1 MNNKIKDIHELI
13 SKKNSNIILAYDNTD
28 FPELCHLLSKI
39 HPYIIGLKIHNEI
52 LNLNS
57 QENVALYNI
66 CVCYSIFLWEDRK
79 FNDIS
84 NTVIK
89 QLKKYEDVRD
99 FVSICPTSGPD
110 ILKIKSKLGFFVLI
124 EMSSDN
130 NLFNN
135 LTNKLYDWVIQE
147 KNNDKNSICGI
158 ICQSE
163 KYFNNH
169 SNNNGLIT
177 IKPGIHLT
185 NTKDDVGQ
193 RYTSPENIK
202 NKPTLFVIGRG
213 ITQAE
218 KPIEELKKYLSVTY
232 TAN

>member
-1 MNNKIKDIHELI
+1 MNNKITTIHELI
-13 SKKNSNIILAYDNTD
+13 CKKKTNIVLAYDDND
-28 FPELCHLLSKI
+28 LPKLCHLLSKI

-158 ICQSE
+158 ICQDE
-163 KYFNNH
+163 KYFNTNT
-169 SNNNGLIT
+169 NNNDLIT

-193 RYTSPENIK
+193 RYTNPQNII

-213 ITQAE
+213 ITE
-218 KPIEELKKYLSVTY
+218 SENPIEEIKKYISI
-232 TAN
+232 